1 MITFEQVLS
10 AFRDYLSEDTRYEV
24 LMSSRGYTILE
35 WNSNDRELESA
46 TFCPTPD
53 AMKDTLLS
61 ALAGYLEYKTTL
73 CRRNL
78 TDDERQAIKAQVDIM
93 DESIQ

>member
-1 MITFEQVLS
+1 MLTFEQVLS
-10 AFRDYLSEDTRYEV
+10 AFKDYLSEDTRYEV
-24 LMSSRGYTILE
+24 LMASRGYTILE

-46 TFCPTPD
+46 EFCPTPE
-53 AMKDTLLS
+53 AMKDALLS

-73 CRRNL
+73 CCRSL
-78 TDDERQAIKAQVDIM
+78 TDEERQAIEAQVDAM

>member
-24 LMSSRGYTILE
+24 LMSSRGYTILV

-78 TDDERQAIKAQVDIM
+78 TDDERQAIKAQMDIM